1 MGAEEELTGAQK
13 FFRLVYRMQKAR
25 HLIEENENLTYLC
38 NKLNLKSPEEIEVD
52 EWIKRI
58 EKKYEEE
65 GKHKFWEY

>member
-1 MGAEEELTGAQK
+1 MGREEGLTGAQR

-52 EWIKRI
+52 EWI
-58 EKKYEEE
+58 EN
-65 GKHKFWEY
+65 